1 LLDRAFPRCLFC
13 ANNILFYGWKNNN
26 GRNEK
31 MKRHKMW
38 IGGKWVNAESGKT
51 YTVINPATKEEV
63 AQEIIHS
70 YN

>member
-1 LLDRAFPRCLFC
+1 
-13 ANNILFYGWKNNN
+13 
-26 GRNEK
+26 